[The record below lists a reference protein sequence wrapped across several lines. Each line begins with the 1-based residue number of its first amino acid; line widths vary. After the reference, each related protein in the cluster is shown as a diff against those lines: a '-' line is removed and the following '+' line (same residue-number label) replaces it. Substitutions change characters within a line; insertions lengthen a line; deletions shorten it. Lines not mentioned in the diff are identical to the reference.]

1 MQRRLVMN
9 DVVFDLETEE
19 EEMLQQ
25 FIEMDKETYRE
36 SGRQLEVLIRMHKE
50 AKKWRD
56 GKKLSN

>member
-1 MQRRLVMN
+1 MVMN
-9 DVVFDLETEE
+9 DVFFDLETEE